1 MILFEYTPLKTMN
14 FKIIVMKIETDNM
27 TRRLIYT
34 VLTPGFNAI
43 LHGCEVCDIGDPGNI

>member
-1 MILFEYTPLKTMN
+1 MN